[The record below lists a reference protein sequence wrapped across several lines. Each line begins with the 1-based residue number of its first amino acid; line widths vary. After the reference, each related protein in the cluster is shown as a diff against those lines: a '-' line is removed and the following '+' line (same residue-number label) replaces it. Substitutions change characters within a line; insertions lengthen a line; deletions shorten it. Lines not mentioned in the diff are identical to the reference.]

1 MVHGNFK
8 CSLAKARLLG
18 CQKNSSGFFHLILWK
33 NSNLLANSVLPL
45 PSQVCPLPTQSLAF
59 HRLPSFLVNP
69 VYHLLSHSSS
79 SDSNRRAP
87 IEGLLRAMHY
97 SKHWT
102 ECVLN
107 SRGRLSVSRFADD
120 KAQTQRLSSLSL
132 VTHFLSV
139 GLRIRA
145 QAL

>member
-1 MVHGNFK
+1 MVHGNLK

-33 NSNLLANSVLPL
+33 NSNELIGQLSTSL

-79 SDSNRRAP
+79 SDSNHRTP

-102 ECVLN
+102 ERVLN
-107 SRGRLSVSRFADD
+107 SRGRLLVSRFADD

-132 VTHFLSV
+132 VTHFVSV
-139 GLRIRA
+139 GINI
-145 QAL
+145 

>member
-1 MVHGNFK
+1 MGISNAAWPKQDYWV
-8 CSLAKARLLG
+8 AKKILLG
-18 CQKNSSGFFHLILWK
+18 FSILSYGK
-33 NSNLLANSVLPL
+33 TQTNLLANSVLPL

-79 SDSNRRAP
+79 SDSNHRAP
-87 IEGLLRAMHY
+87 IEGLLCAMHY

-139 GLRIRA
+139 GIRIRA